1 MDKDLL
7 TEGTKLLIAAIDL
20 SRDMETSMSNIASIY
35 AEIDGRD
42 KDGGL
47 GDALSR
53 LQGRLSGQ

>member
-1 MDKDLL
+1 M